1 VKVSGSRSPSC
12 VELIIAGPFG
22 IMLADEQI
30 PTLATVS
37 TGIPFTKSMVEPV
50 THWTDVQ
57 GLEKGQPETM

>member
-1 VKVSGSRSPSC
+1 
-12 VELIIAGPFG
+12 
-22 IMLADEQI
+22 MLADEQI

-37 TGIPFTKSMVEPV
+37 TGMPFTKSMVEPV